1 MTTLITQ
8 FDDRTAPLL
17 PADPNVAVNVYRGLF
32 YRAFNIRNLA
42 SPTSGSTPRTSPNGI
57 PSSLVITQ
65 LTRGTPTLTVDYLGS
80 KPLYFNFERFYFGC
94 VTPTQQGAAQIA
106 VQCSV
111 LVAGFNA
118 ANKQVAVATY
128 TFTPPVANVAKA
140 PMIEAQLPSGFVNL
154 RNVTIVQSS
163 PATQVLL
170 LDNAKYTLATS
181 S

>member
-1 MTTLITQ
+1 M
-8 FDDRTAPLL
+8 
-17 PADPNVAVNVYRGLF
+17 
-32 YRAFNIRNLA
+32 
-42 SPTSGSTPRTSPNGI
+42 
-57 PSSLVITQ
+57 ITQ
-65 LTRGTPTLTVDYLGS
+65 LTRGTPTLTVDYPCS
-80 KPLYFNFERFYFGC
+80 ESQYFNFERFYFGC

-128 TFTPPVANVAKA
+128 TITPPAANLAKA
-140 PMIEAQLPSGFVNL
+140 PMIEAQVPSGFVNL
-154 RNVTIVQSS
+154 RNVTVVQSS

-170 LDNAKYTLATS
+170 MDCAKYRLAIS